1 MQPSPYMKDW
11 PWRVEQYEAEL
22 DGGPL
27 IAWRVRAHVQ
37 PPTGDKHYVTV
48 ADCLDKPTAELI
60 AGANA

>member
-1 MQPSPYMKDW
+1 
-11 PWRVEQYEAEL
+11 
-22 DGGPL
+22 L